1 LSQLTQMIRSLR
13 GIVSR
18 RSGQAMVL
26 IGQPGIGK
34 TFTAVAILREV
45 ACAHLKVH
53 ATVSIV
59 ELLKAL
65 PRAERLPNWVEVHLE
80 HALEGQEIDA
90 QTLMDVL
97 AANLAAL
104 APFVLCLEDVH
115 EASPE
120 RLELI
125 RRLAVVILRGHGVG
139 LLMTSR
145 SELPKPV
152 VNHQLQPLELAQTQ
166 GLLEQQLGAALPSEA
181 LNWMYARTQGN
192 PLFTQEFLR
201 YLRRQG
207 SLWSDGLHW
216 HWRAP
221 EDSFVPV
228 TVEALIEELTTNMI
242 TTPAVRAALEARTML
257 PAELE
262 SMPLQNAWAAVAG
275 LDLEELASTQH
286 DLEHGGLLR
295 GDSFAHPLFGEVIAQ
310 GLHSERRQVFAR
322 RAYEVLGAT
331 QPMLAVNFLNDAG
344 LEPDQALEVFDR
356 AVAQARSN
364 GHGVQA
370 YRLLAN
376 SLVWRQGK
384 DRSSVALEA
393 AHGLYETN
401 FRDVEKLVEIALEA
415 DPENTETIYFLI
427 ELRLTTREGDAALGL
442 LDRLSDRE
450 RSSAR
455 CWERRIKYGFL
466 LETWE
471 QVKDLWFAH
480 PEFHVSAPAMAIHD
494 VAFAHHFTGD
504 QEGAFKLAAFGL
516 ERAGLKHTGLEHTGL
531 ERTGPESTG
540 LKPLECCDLWN
551 IQACALG
558 MLGRDLEAIQVFSD
572 AIDLATPLGA
582 KLWVSTYHYNRS
594 FSLERQARLEEAIA
608 DAETC
613 VQLRLRHGSTAQL
626 AHVQANLGRLLVRD
640 GQYERAEAVLLETM
654 ALQAAQVA
662 NRTHVESR
670 LALCELY
677 LAWEPTH
684 GPILTRRYATSALEI
699 ARNRPEIELLLEA
712 LEVCITVEL
721 RGANPEAATLLLE
734 EFAGLIIPELEPRWL
749 ARLWFAQAQ
758 VSLAI
763 GRHDEALAQ
772 YQRAVSLAET
782 SATVWLANH
791 FGLELDCMTN
801 DLERARER
809 LAYFEAHGLHWLSGR
824 ARKLFP
830 DVAGQSHA
838 EVLPEAAEEP
848 RVRLSV
854 LGPIQLEREGQNLT
868 TRAKK
873 RLELLVYLLESRI
886 AGRSEASLLELLETF
901 YHHQPERESKNTL
914 RQQIHLIRTS
924 LGKDSILST
933 PNGYR
938 LGAVSSDAEEFLQ
951 TGDVRLWR
959 GTYLENL
966 SAGWH
971 SGVRDALS
979 LGLRN
984 EVESLLEPDPANAV
998 RLGRILVELE
1008 PYDLETLR
1016 LYLLAL
1022 RANDQDRFAQKV
1034 FGKHRERLYFLDE
1047 EIPESLEDFLCGFPA
1062 LTSTD

>member
-18 RSGQAMVL
+18 RSGQAMAL

-34 TFTAVAILREV
+34 TFTAAAILREV
-45 ACAHLKVH
+45 ACAHVKVH

-59 ELLKAL
+59 ELLRAL

-80 HALEGQEIDA
+80 HALEGQEIET
-90 QTLMDVL
+90 QTLVDVL
-97 AANLAAL
+97 AANLTAL

-139 LLMTSR
+139 LLVTSR
-145 SELPKPV
+145 GELPKPV
-152 VNHQLQPLELAQTQ
+152 ANHQLQPLELAQTQ
-166 GLLEQQLGAALPSEA
+166 VLLEQQLGAALPPEA
-181 LNWMYARTQGN
+181 LNWIYARTLGN

-201 YLRRQG
+201 YLTRQG

-221 EDSFVPV
+221 EDDFVPV
-228 TVEALIEELTTNMI
+228 TVEALIEELTANL
-242 TTPAVRAALEARTML
+242 TTAPAVRAALEARTML
-257 PAELE
+257 PAKLE
-262 SMPLQNAWAAVAG
+262 VMSLQHAWAAVAG
-275 LDLEELASTQH
+275 LELEALAGIKNDLER
-286 DLEHGGLLR
+286 GGLLR
-295 GDSFAHPLFGEVIAQ
+295 GDGFAHPLFGEVIAQ
-310 GLHSERRQVFAR
+310 GLTGECRQVFAR

-331 QPMLAVNFLNDAG
+331 QPMLAVNFLNDAH

-356 AVAQARSN
+356 AVTQARSN
-364 GHGVQA
+364 GQGVQA

-384 DRSSVALEA
+384 DRSRVALEA

-442 LDRLSDRE
+442 LGRLSDLE

-466 LETWE
+466 LETWD

-480 PEFHVSAPAMAIHD
+480 PEFHAGAPAMAIHD

-504 QEGAFKLAAFGL
+504 QEGAFDLAAFGL
-516 ERAGLKHTGLEHTGL
+516 ERGGLEHTGPERAGL
-531 ERTGPESTG
+531 EHNKR
-540 LKPLECCDLWN
+540 KPLERCDLWN
-551 IQACALG
+551 TQACALG
-558 MLGRDLEAIQVFSD
+558 MLGRDLEAIQLFSD

-594 FSLERQARLEEAIA
+594 FSLERRARLEEAIA

-626 AHVQANLGRLLVRD
+626 AHVQTNLGRLLVRD
-640 GQYERAEAVLLETM
+640 GRYERAEAVLLETK
-654 ALQAAQVA
+654 ALQASQVP
-662 NRTHVESR
+662 NRAHVECK
-670 LALCELY
+670 LALCDLY
-677 LAWEPTH
+677 LAWEPIH
-684 GPILTRRYATSALEI
+684 GPMLTRRYATSALEI

-721 RGANPEAATLLLE
+721 RGANPEAATVLLK
-734 EFAGLIIPELEPRWL
+734 EFAALITPELEPRWL
-749 ARLWFAQAQ
+749 ARLCFAQAQ
-758 VSLAI
+758 VSLAT

-772 YQRAVSLAET
+772 FERAISLAQT
-782 SATVWLANH
+782 SATVWLANQ
-791 FGLELDCMTN
+791 FGLELDVMTN
-801 DLERARER
+801 NLGRARER
-809 LAYFEAHGLHWLSGR
+809 LAYFEAHGLNWLSGR

-830 DVAGQSHA
+830 DIAGHDSA
-838 EVLPEAAEEP
+838 EVPPKASDEP
-848 RVRLSV
+848 CVRLSV
-854 LGPIQLEREGQNLT
+854 LGPTQLEREGQHLT

-938 LGAVSSDAEEFLQ
+938 LGAISSDAEEFLQ
-951 TGDVRLWR
+951 SGDVKLWR
-959 GTYLENL
+959 GAYLENL

-979 LGLRN
+979 LGLRHQ
-984 EVESLLEPDPANAV
+984 VESLLEPDPVNAV
-998 RLGRILVELE
+998 RLGRILLELE

-1034 FGKHRERLYFLDE
+1034 FGKHRERLFYLDE
-1047 EIPESLEDFLCGFPA
+1047 EIPESLEDFLCGFPT

>member
-1 LSQLTQMIRSLR
+1 LPQVTQMIRSLR

-18 RSGQAMVL
+18 RSGQAMAL

-34 TFTAVAILREV
+34 TFTAAAILREV
-45 ACAHLKVH
+45 GCAHLKVH
-53 ATVSIV
+53 ATVTIV
-59 ELLKAL
+59 ELLRAL
-65 PRAERLPNWVEVHLE
+65 PRAERLANWVEVQLE
-80 HALEGQEIDA
+80 HALQGEEIEA
-90 QTLMDVL
+90 QTLVDAL

-104 APFVLCLEDVH
+104 APFVLYLEDAH
-115 EASPE
+115 GASPE

-125 RRLAVVILRGHGVG
+125 RKLAVATLRGHGVG
-139 LLMTSR
+139 LLVTSR
-145 SELPKPV
+145 SELPKPFL
-152 VNHQLQPLELAQTQ
+152 NHRLQPLEPEQTQ
-166 GLLEQQLGAALPSEA
+166 ALLERQIGASLPTGALDWIS
-181 LNWMYARTQGN
+181 ARTQGN

-201 YLRRQG
+201 YLTRQG

-221 EDSFVPV
+221 QDGFVPV
-228 TVEALIEELTTNMI
+228 TVEALIEELTANLI

-257 PAELE
+257 PAKFEVM
-262 SMPLQNAWAAVAG
+262 SLQHAWAAVAG
-275 LDLEELASTQH
+275 LDLEDLASIRH

-295 GDSFAHPLFGEVIAQ
+295 GDGFAHPLFGEVIAQ
-310 GLHSERRQVFAR
+310 GLSGECRQVFAR
-322 RAYEVLGAT
+322 RAYDVLGAT
-331 QPMLAVNFLNDAG
+331 HPMLAVNFLNDAH
-344 LEPDQALEVFDR
+344 LEPYQALEVFDR

-370 YRLLAN
+370 HRLLAN

-384 DRSSVALEA
+384 DRSRVALEA
-393 AHGLYETN
+393 AYGLYETN
-401 FRDVEKLVEIALEA
+401 FRDVEKLIEIALEA

-442 LDRLSDRE
+442 LDRLSDLE
-450 RSSAR
+450 RSSTR
-455 CWERRIKYGFL
+455 CWERQIKYGFL

-471 QVKDLWFAH
+471 LVKDLWFEH
-480 PEFHVSAPAMAIHD
+480 PDFYASAPAMAIHD

-504 QEGAFKLAAFGL
+504 QEGAFRLAAFGL
-516 ERAGLKHTGLEHTGL
+516 ERAGLERAGLEHTGL
-531 ERTGPESTG
+531 EDTELERTG
-540 LKPLECCDLWN
+540 LKPLERCDLWN

-558 MLGRDLEAIQVFSD
+558 MLGQDLEAIQLFSD

-626 AHVQANLGRLLVRD
+626 AHVQANLGRLLVRQ

-654 ALQAAQVA
+654 ALQASQMP
-662 NRTHVESR
+662 NRTHVECR

-677 LAWEPTH
+677 IAWEPTH
-684 GPILTRRYATSALEI
+684 GPILTRRYAISALEI
-699 ARNRPEIELLLEA
+699 ARNRLEIELLLEA

-721 RGANPEAATLLLE
+721 RTLNLEAANRLLE
-734 EFAGLIIPELEPRWL
+734 EFAGLVTPELEPRWL
-749 ARLWFAQAQ
+749 ARLCFVQAQ

-763 GRHDEALAQ
+763 GKDAQALAQ
-772 YQRAVSLAET
+772 FERAISLAET
-782 SATVWLANH
+782 SATVWLANL

-801 DLERARER
+801 NLERARER
-809 LAYFEAHGLHWLSGR
+809 LAYFEANGLHWLSGR

-830 DVAGQSHA
+830 DITGHDSA
-838 EVLPEAAEEP
+838 EVLPEASEP
-848 RVRLSV
+848 SVHLSV
-854 LGPIQLEREGQNLT
+854 LGPIQLKREGQSLT

-914 RQQIHLIRTS
+914 RQQVHLIRAS

-938 LGAVSSDAEEFLQ
+938 LGAVSSDAEAFLQ
-951 TGDVRLWR
+951 TGDVELWR
-959 GTYLENL
+959 GAYLENL

-979 LGLRN
+979 LGLRHQ
-984 EVESLLEPDPANAV
+984 VESLLEPDPVNAV
-998 RLGRILVELE
+998 RLGRILLELE

-1016 LYLLAL
+1016 LYLMAL
-1022 RANDQDRFAQKV
+1022 RANNQDRLAQKV
-1034 FGKHRERLYFLDE
+1034 FGKHRERLFYLDE
-1047 EIPESLEDFLCGFPA
+1047 EIPESLEEFLCDFPA